1 MIAMNLQLGTGIDA
15 TTTLTGTN
23 VATCRVAS
31 FESESR
37 QGMVYLPIRPN
48 LAVVLAS
55 DLEKSNP
62 EAPVPLPPRT
72 L

>member
-1 MIAMNLQLGTGIDA
+1 MIAMSLQLGTGIDA
-15 TTTLTGTN
+15 TYTQTGTN
-23 VATCRVAS
+23 VVPCRVAS
-31 FESESR
+31 FEFGSR
-37 QGMVYLPIRPN
+37 QGVVYLPIRPN